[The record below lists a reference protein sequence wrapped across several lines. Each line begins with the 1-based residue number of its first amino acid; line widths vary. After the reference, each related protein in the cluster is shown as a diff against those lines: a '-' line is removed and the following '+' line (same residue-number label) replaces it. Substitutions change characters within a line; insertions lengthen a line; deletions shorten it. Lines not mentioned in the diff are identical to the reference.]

1 MVWSLP
7 MTSGVEHQQMN
18 QGALPPGARTG
29 RLRTEAVYKTFK
41 KSTHK
46 QEKQRVAVHCNNND

>member
-1 MVWSLP
+1 